1 VSAGY
6 SYTTITSGP
15 EEPTKIGVSFY
26 LDDAAWIRAF
36 GEERE
41 RPQLSIRHG
50 QVDASFTPTL
60 GPITEADVRI
70 ARQLAD
76 QAALYAALVE
86 RLKAEQDAR
95 QETTGTAA

>member
-6 SYTTITSGP
+6 SYTTITSAP
-15 EEPTKIGVSFY
+15 EEPTRIGVSFY
-26 LDDAAWIRAF
+26 LDDAAWIRAI

-50 QVDASFTPTL
+50 HVDADFALPPGS
-60 GPITEADVRI
+60 ITEAGARI
-70 ARQLAD
+70 ARTLAD
-76 QAALYAALVE
+76 QAALYAAQVE

-95 QETTGTAA
+95 EEKGTAA